1 MTPLLE
7 VRGLQV
13 EITTSRGTARAVDG
27 VSFTLE
33 RGEAL
38 GLVGE
43 SGSGKT
49 LTLRA
54 ILGLLP
60 RGARIT
66 AGEILLEGEN
76 LAAAGPERLREI
88 RGRRIA
94 MIFQE
99 PSAALDPVMRVGPQI
114 AEGPA
119 AQLGLG
125 RTAAAARAIELMAL
139 TGIPAAA
146 TRSRAYPHELSGGM
160 RQRVMIASAL
170 ASEPGILLCDE
181 PTTALDVTIQDQ
193 VLRLLAELR
202 ERQGLS
208 LLYVTHDLAVVAQ
221 TCERLAVMYAGRIVE
236 TGLVDDVFRRPLH
249 PYTLGLLRAV
259 VDFDAPRQELEAIPG
274 SPPDPLH
281 VPGGCPFH
289 PRCRFALP
297 ECTSGPIELVD
308 VAPGRS
314 SACIRHDL
322 LLHEPSPVPG
332 A

>member
-1 MTPLLE
+1 M
-7 VRGLQV
+7 
-13 EITTSRGTARAVDG
+13 
-27 VSFTLE
+27 
-33 RGEAL
+33 
-38 GLVGE
+38 
-43 SGSGKT
+43 
-49 LTLRA
+49 TLRA

-60 RGARIT
+60 HGARIT
-66 AGEILLEGEN
+66 AGDVMLEGEN
-76 LAAAGPERLREI
+76 LASASPERLREI

-119 AQLGLG
+119 TQLGLD
-125 RTAAAARAIELMAL
+125 RAAAQARAVELMAL
-139 TGIPAAA
+139 TGIPAAG

-170 ASEPGILLCDE
+170 ASEPAILLCDE

-202 ERQGLS
+202 GRRGLS
-208 LLYVTHDLAVVAQ
+208 LVYVTHDLAVVAQ
-221 TCERLAVMYAGRIVE
+221 TCERLAVMYAGRLVE
-236 TGLVDDVFRRPLH
+236 TGFVDHVFRRPLH

-281 VPGGCPFH
+281 VPSGCPFH
-289 PRCRFALP
+289 PRCRLALAD
-297 ECTSGPIELVD
+297 CVIGPVELVEVTPD
-308 VAPGRS
+308 HS
-314 SACIRHDL
+314 SACIRHHL
-322 LLHEPSPVPG
+322 LLHERSPLPG